1 MTFEPRCS
9 IVGEMRFT
17 PLGLLLLSACATI
30 GSQVKDACPESAG
43 VVCNKGDYRCTEDP
57 ARACKVC
64 ACGAV
69 KADAGGLLKE
79 RPLSSPPSKVQ

>member
-1 MTFEPRCS
+1 MTSAFRCR
-9 IVGEMRFT
+9 IVGCVRIA
-17 PLGLLLLSACATI
+17 LLALLLLAGCATI

-43 VVCNKGDYRCTEDP
+43 VVCNKGDHRCTDDP
-57 ARACKVC
+57 VRGCKVC

-69 KADAGGLLKE
+69 KPDAGGLLKE